1 MRIGIWMLAAALA
14 VGSATAADLNGRKI
28 TVTYGDHTT
37 LYAPVTLPCT
47 DSAEGKIVATDDAT
61 ARAYPA
67 SIRNGELV
75 FVPEGGIAK
84 AVQTYTLSVTPREE
98 GTEPMVRVEKRGEE
112 AALDVFIEDV
122 LFTTYHYDKKWK
134 KPFLWPLNSEG
145 GVGVTRDFPMVAEG
159 TAKFAQD
166 HPHHKSFWSAYGEVN
181 GVDCWAEGGGSGDQ
195 IVDEVTFGGGDAY
208 GWIRS
213 KNTWKD
219 KEGKPLLTET
229 REYRIYPGPEK
240 ARLFDAHVTFT
251 ADHGDAIFTD
261 TKEGGVVAARM
272 RPELSYTN
280 AVITNAHGD
289 VGEKTLWG
297 KPSPWCDFS
306 GDMKELGWRGL
317 AIFDHPTNL
326 RHPSSWHVR
335 NYGLMGANC
344 FGYSYF
350 NEEEYNKGLIPEN
363 GDLTIA
369 ANTSVAFQYRMYVH
383 SGDVTAAKVAD
394 RYADYATPPAAAWAE

>member
-112 AALDVFIEDV
+112 AAVDVFIEDV

-195 IVDEVTFGGGDAY
+195 KQERLGPGQEGQPGGEPAEARRG
-208 GWIRS
+208 
-213 KNTWKD
+213 
-219 KEGKPLLTET
+219 
-229 REYRIYPGPEK
+229 PGPLDPAGGAQERQRRGEEQGERGLRHHLRREIDERGVTQGEEGRSPGQPRAADAPGQEEHDGNEQAAGQGRDK
-240 ARLFDAHVTFT
+240 PCGALHGQRRIGGEPAGAMQQFEQPRRRCDQRGIEGWPRGVEPARARIPQKLLGQPRVEGAVGFD
-251 ADHGDAIFTD
+251 DHGAQSQ
-261 TKEGGVVAARM
+261 GHA
-272 RPELSYTN
+272 
-280 AVITNAHGD
+280 
-289 VGEKTLWG
+289 
-297 KPSPWCDFS
+297 
-306 GDMKELGWRGL
+306 
-317 AIFDHPTNL
+317 
-326 RHPSSWHVR
+326 
-335 NYGLMGANC
+335 
-344 FGYSYF
+344 
-350 NEEEYNKGLIPEN
+350 
-363 GDLTIA
+363 
-369 ANTSVAFQYRMYVH
+369 
-383 SGDVTAAKVAD
+383 
-394 RYADYATPPAAAWAE
+394 